1 METTPHIS
9 LKDFAETWRGE
20 PHSQP
25 EWAHPG
31 SGIPPFVERLAIRQR
46 LEDVLDTVVALQR
59 ADWLQEGIYAGPQ
72 ALSDVHRVVLD
83 CAKTL
88 QIAVPPAIVSSSS
101 TQDVFGTDTRAFLHL
116 TSFHFQESV
125 PVNQKRFI
133 AGRLCGHIAARQ
145 VTTST
150 LYSLIVDHHGLR
162 SVARRSIGPALEFI
176 LAPLSLGVRVALS
189 RWHRLAEITA
199 DRAGLL
205 CAGSVEASARAML
218 RLALGINPAVEPE
231 EYLEQIRTLGD
242 EPSPGKWTELLASQP
257 WMPKRI
263 KALELF
269 ASSELFPGTTAESPL
284 SRDEL
289 NKKTSELMG
298 VG

>member
-9 LKDFAETWRGE
+9 LRDFAETWRGE
-20 PHSQP
+20 PYSHP

-31 SGIPPFVERLAIRQR
+31 SGLPPFIERLALRQR
-46 LEDVLDTVVALQR
+46 VEDVLDTVVALQR

-72 ALSDVHRVVLD
+72 ALGDVHRIILD
-83 CAKTL
+83 CAKKL
-88 QIAVPPAIVSSSS
+88 QIAVPPAIVSSCSN
-101 TQDVFGTDTRAFLHL
+101 QDAFGTDTRAFLHL
-116 TSFHFQESV
+116 TSFHFQEHI
-125 PVNQKRFI
+125 PLEQRRFI

-145 VTTST
+145 VTTNT

-162 SVARRSIGPALEFI
+162 SVARRSVGPALEFI
-176 LAPLSLGVRVALS
+176 LAPLSLGVRLALS

-205 CAGSVEASARAML
+205 CAGSVDTSGRAML
-218 RLALGINPAVEPE
+218 RLALGINPAVDPE

-257 WMPKRI
+257 WMHKRM

-269 ASSELFPGTTAESPL
+269 ARSELFADATSDSLL
-284 SRDEL
+284 SREEL
-289 NKKTSELMG
+289 NQKTSELMG
-298 VG
+298 VV